1 MEQVPRV
8 LVIEDSPFEL
18 DQMKA
23 ALEAAGYQFVVA
35 NTGFQG
41 LKLAREI
48 LPDLIL
54 LDMVLPDMNGRETC
68 RHLRGQENL
77 RGIPIIIVTVKGKT
91 EDKVLGLAEGATDY
105 VTTKPFDPM
114 ELQARVGAALRM
126 KRLQDELIEKNKE
139 LAGKNQEYQIL
150 LKQVQTLA
158 ITDSVT
164 GLFNRRYLQ
173 EVLNQEF
180 SRAQRYCTPFS
191 CLMIDVDQFKEVN
204 DKFGHEG
211 GDKVLE
217 ELGKIIQMEI
227 RKVDLAAR
235 YGGDELAVLLPESL
249 RDDAAQVAQRILERV
264 GGTTFPILGKKHRVT
279 VSIGVAGFPDPEL
292 RDARQAILAA
302 DFALYRAKRAG
313 GNRVEAMTV
322 AEMESA

>member
-1 MEQVPRV
+1 MEEKVPRV
-8 LVIEDSPFEL
+8 LVIEDSPFETE
-18 DQMKA
+18 QIRA
-23 ALEAAGYQFVVA
+23 ALQAVGYDFVVA
-35 NTGFQG
+35 NTGIQG
-41 LKLAREI
+41 LKLAREV

-68 RHLRGQENL
+68 RHLRGQEDL

-105 VTTKPFDPM
+105 VTKPFEPS
-114 ELQARVGAALRM
+114 ELRARVDAVLRM

-139 LAGKNQEYQIL
+139 LARKNQEYQVL

-158 ITDSVT
+158 ITDPVT
-164 GLFNRRYLQ
+164 GLFNRRYFQ
-173 EVLNQEF
+173 EVLSQEF

-191 CLMIDVDQFKEVN
+191 CLMIDVDQFKKIN
-204 DKFGHEG
+204 DTFGHEA
-211 GDKVLE
+211 GDRVLE
-217 ELGKIIQMEI
+217 ELGKIIQLQI

-264 GGTTFPILGKKHRVT
+264 AAANFPILGKKHQVT

-313 GNRVEAMTV
+313 GNRVETMTV

>member
-1 MEQVPRV
+1 MEEKVPRV
-8 LVIEDSPFEL
+8 LVIEDSPFET
-18 DQMKA
+18 DQIRA
-23 ALEAAGYQFVVA
+23 ALQAVGYDFVVA
-35 NTGFQG
+35 NTGIQG
-41 LKLAREI
+41 LKLAREV

-68 RHLRGQENL
+68 RHLRGQEDL

-105 VTTKPFDPM
+105 VTKPFEPS
-114 ELQARVGAALRM
+114 ELRARVDAVLRM

-139 LAGKNQEYQIL
+139 LARKNQEYQVL

-158 ITDSVT
+158 ITDPVT
-164 GLFNRRYLQ
+164 GLFNRRYFQ
-173 EVLNQEF
+173 EVLSQEF

-191 CLMIDVDQFKEVN
+191 CLMIDVDQFKKIN
-204 DKFGHEG
+204 DTFGHEA
-211 GDKVLE
+211 GDRVLE
-217 ELGKIIQMEI
+217 ELGKIIQLQI

-264 GGTTFPILGKKHRVT
+264 AAANFPILGKKHQVT

-313 GNRVEAMTV
+313 GNRVETMTV
-322 AEMESA
+322 AEMESE

>member
-1 MEQVPRV
+1 MEERVPRV

-18 DQMKA
+18 DQIKA
-23 ALEAAGYQFVVA
+23 ALEMAGHQVLIA
-35 NTGFQG
+35 STGIQG
-41 LKLAREI
+41 LKLAREV

-68 RHLRGQENL
+68 RHLRGQEDL

-105 VTTKPFDPM
+105 VTKPFDPM
-114 ELQARVGAALRM
+114 ELQARVAAALRM
-126 KRLQDELIEKNKE
+126 KRLQDELIAKNKE
-139 LAGKNQEYQIL
+139 LAGKNQEYQVL

-158 ITDSVT
+158 ITDPVT
-164 GLFNRRYLQ
+164 GLFNRRYVQ

-191 CLMIDVDQFKEVN
+191 CLLIDVDEFKQVN
-204 DKFGHEG
+204 DKFGHEA

-249 RDDAAQVAQRILERV
+249 REDAAQVAQRILQRV
-264 GGTTFPILGKKHRVT
+264 GCTAFPILGKKHRVS

-313 GNRVEAMTV
+313 GNRVETMTV

>member
-1 MEQVPRV
+1 MEERVPCV

-18 DQMKA
+18 DQIKV
-23 ALEAAGYQFVVA
+23 ALEAAGYRFVVA
-35 NTGFQG
+35 NTGIQG
-41 LKLAREI
+41 MKLAREV

-54 LDMVLPDMNGRETC
+54 LDMVLPDLSGRETC
-68 RHLRGQENL
+68 RHLRAQEEL
-77 RGIPIIIVTVKGKT
+77 RGIPIIIVTVKGKM
-91 EDKVLGLAEGATDY
+91 EDKVLGLSEGATDY
-105 VTTKPFDPM
+105 VTKPFDPM
-114 ELQARVGAALRM
+114 ELQARVAAALRM

-139 LAGKNQEYQIL
+139 LAGKNQEYQVL

-164 GLFNRRYLQ
+164 GLFNRRYFQ

-191 CLMIDVDQFKEVN
+191 CLMIDVDAFKQIN
-204 DKFGHEG
+204 DKFGHEA

-217 ELGKIIQMEI
+217 ELAKIIQIEI

-249 RDDAAQVAQRILERV
+249 RDDAAQVAQRILDRV
-264 GGTTFPILGKKHRVT
+264 GGATFPALGKKHRVT

-302 DFALYRAKRAG
+302 DFALYRSKRAG
-313 GNRVEAMTV
+313 GNRVETMTV
-322 AEMESA
+322 SEMELA

>member
-1 MEQVPRV
+1 MEEKVPRV
-8 LVIEDSPFEL
+8 LVIEDSPFEF
-18 DQMKA
+18 DQIKA
-23 ALEAAGYQFVVA
+23 ALEAVGHQVLFAD
-35 NTGFQG
+35 TGIQG
-41 LKLAREI
+41 VKLAREA

-54 LDMVLPDMNGRETC
+54 LDMVLPDMNGCETC
-68 RHLRGQENL
+68 RHLRGQEDL

-91 EDKVLGLAEGATDY
+91 EDKVSGLGEGATDY
-105 VTTKPFDPM
+105 VTKPFDPA
-114 ELQARVGAALRM
+114 ELQARVAAALRM

-139 LAGKNQEYQIL
+139 LAGKNQEYQVL
-150 LKQVQTLA
+150 LKQFQTLA
-158 ITDSVT
+158 ITDPVT

-191 CLMIDVDQFKEVN
+191 CLLIDVDEFKQVN
-204 DKFGHEG
+204 DRFGHEA

-217 ELGKIIQMEI
+217 ELGKIILMEI

-235 YGGDELAVLLPESL
+235 YGGDEFAVLLPESL
-249 RDDAAQVAQRILERV
+249 REDAAQVAQRILERV
-264 GGTTFPILGKKHRVT
+264 GGTTFPILAKKHRVT

-302 DFALYRAKRAG
+302 DFALYRAKRSG
-313 GNRVEAMTV
+313 GNRVETMTV
-322 AEMESA
+322 DEMGSA

>member
-1 MEQVPRV
+1 MEEKVPRV

-18 DQMKA
+18 DQIKA
-23 ALEAAGYQFVVA
+23 ALEAVGYQVLFA
-35 NTGFQG
+35 NTGIQG
-41 LKLAREI
+41 LKLAREV

-68 RHLRGQENL
+68 RHLRGQEEL

-91 EDKVLGLAEGATDY
+91 EDKVLGLGEGATDY
-105 VTTKPFDPM
+105 VTKPFEPT
-114 ELQARVGAALRM
+114 ELQARVAAALRM

-139 LAGKNQEYQIL
+139 LAGKNQEYQVL

-158 ITDSVT
+158 ITDPVT

-191 CLMIDVDQFKEVN
+191 CLLIDVDEFKQVN
-204 DKFGHEG
+204 DKFGHEA

-249 RDDAAQVAQRILERV
+249 REDAAQVAQRILERV

-313 GNRVEAMTV
+313 GNRVETMTV